1 MPVLKEIAF
10 GYIDG
15 TEQESYCL
23 DLYLPDNVKTDD
35 DVLPGPFSIG
45 ASPLETETEIKRGD
59 LNEAVDESKLKY
71 AKYYCE
77 LPEECQNTVSETD
90 AYNVESDS
98 FETTKRH
105 NNSVTDP
112 KANTNI
118 DAKIPF
124 AVFVH
129 GGGWRRGGK
138 NSWKHFLFYDVNF
151 LVAFL
156 QYFLGTYGNVGE
168 TLSDNNI
175 GCAVISYPLTELGMP
190 VLLLEMV
197 LSYVQCCLCT
207 MLLSIPISLF
217 GFIIRTK
224 FVPHQFNWEIN
235 ETSSFEMDI
244 WKQYILTVFLVT
256 NLATL
261 TLLAMKNISKRTR
274 TSSFII
280 MTVFILIVSLLLV
293 NNISLTFMVI
303 CTVILSQSLILHQRL
318 HRRRHKHDHQSD
330 AVALAVRWSKEF
342 CERSDIADSS
352 QLYLIGHSA
361 GGHLVTRTVLDETV
375 LSRVGC
381 CPSDIKG
388 VVSISGVYDL
398 LCLKSPLLRQVYLTP
413 TFGEDWVNWRETSP
427 TNLAE
432 RLDNSQETR
441 PCFLLLSAAKD
452 PFLKEQALGFCR
464 VLKEKQF
471 QCDHFEI
478 TGTNHFSIVTG
489 YKTVKGSTFHFVLEF
504 IR

>member
-190 VLLLEMV
+190 VLLLEM
-197 LSYVQCCLCT
+197 
-207 MLLSIPISLF
+207 
-217 GFIIRTK
+217 
-224 FVPHQFNWEIN
+224 
-235 ETSSFEMDI
+235 
-244 WKQYILTVFLVT
+244 
-256 NLATL
+256 
-261 TLLAMKNISKRTR
+261 
-274 TSSFII
+274 
-280 MTVFILIVSLLLV
+280 
-293 NNISLTFMVI
+293 
-303 CTVILSQSLILHQRL
+303 RL